1 MGLIQAALSATGST
15 VRDAWKEYF
24 YCDAIPADTI
34 AVKAHKRTSGLSAN
48 YGNDNVITDGSV
60 VAVADGQCM
69 VIVEQGKVVDICAE
83 PGEYRYDTAV
93 APSLLT
99 GTLKDSV
106 KAVFEEIGK
115 RFVFGG
121 QPSADQRVYYFNT
134 KEIPGVKYGTPN
146 PIPFRITK
154 PELGLELETTIK
166 CFGEYTIRV
175 CDPILFYTN
184 VSGNFAETYKVAQIS
199 DTLRSELLTA
209 LQPAFAKLAKTGVLF
224 SDLPAHTIELADA
237 LNEQLS
243 SKWRDLRGIEIVSF
257 GISSVTGNDADA
269 EKIKELQLAATYMNK
284 DFADAQDRAARNK
297 SRVDAA
303 NNPGGAAIGFMNVNM
318 AENATAGMVTA
329 AKEPET
335 TAPDTFGDTVAWIC
349 PTCGKANTENFCSN
363 CGTKKPEAAGWYCP
377 NCGKLNDGN
386 FCTKCGAKK
395 PE

>member
-1 MGLIQAALSATGST
+1 MGLIQAALSAAGST
-15 VRDAWKEYF
+15 VRDSWKEYF

-34 AVKAHKRTSGLSAN
+34 AVKAHKRTRGLSAN
-48 YGNDNVITDGSV
+48 YGDDNVITDGSV
-60 VAVADGQCM
+60 IAVADGQCM

-83 PGEYRYDTAV
+83 PGEYRYDSTI

-99 GTLKDSV
+99 GTLKESV

-121 QPSADQRVYYFNT
+121 QASADQRVYYFNT
-134 KEIPGVKYGTPN
+134 KEIPGIKYGTPN
-146 PIPFRITK
+146 PIPFKISNPRM
-154 PELGLELETTIK
+154 GLELETTIK

-209 LQPAFAKLAKTGVLF
+209 LQPAFFKLSQQGVLY
-224 SDLPAHTIELADA
+224 SDLPAHTTELADA

-243 SKWRDLRGIEIVSF
+243 AKWRDLRGIEIVSF
-257 GISSVTGNDADA
+257 GVSSITGNEADA

-284 DFADAQDRAARNK
+284 EFADAQDRAARNK
-297 SRVDAA
+297 ARVDAA
-303 NNPGGAAIGFMNVNM
+303 NNEGGAALGFINLGM
-318 AENATAGMVTA
+318 AEKATADVVGAVTGTP
-329 AKEPET
+329 EPAG
-335 TAPDTFGDTVAWIC
+335 TAWTC
-349 PTCGKANTENFCSN
+349 PTCGQVNHDNFCSK
-363 CGTKKPEAAGWYCP
+363 CGTKRPEGTVWYCP
-377 NCGKLNDGN
+377 KCGAENDGN
-386 FCTKCGAKK
+386 FCTKCGTKK